1 MDRLGIAQYLTRIA
15 LALEGGQQMLDRI
28 KVAWLDHPDWQPMRH
43 LMEDAMVTKDWFELH
58 LIQNFLLDGAVFPF
72 AYVHVD
78 QLISAQ
84 AGIGYGLATEFM
96 RDWYAESIRWT
107 DAALKVVVKFSDEN
121 RALLNSWVMAW
132 EPRVREAL
140 APLANAAFGA
150 NAAAITEAIFAELS
164 ARRVKLGLA
173 E

>member
-1 MDRLGIAQYLTRIA
+1 
-15 LALEGGQQMLDRI
+15 
-28 KVAWLDHPDWQPMRH
+28 
-43 LMEDAMVTKDWFELH
+43 
-58 LIQNFLLDGAVFPF
+58 
-72 AYVHVD
+72 
-78 QLISAQ
+78 
-84 AGIGYGLATEFM
+84 M